1 MPTGIGDNIR
11 PVRDHY
17 DKLFDLLDRGK
28 LINWTGSAA
37 VADRLQDQRIA
48 DGRKCRLPWLPV
60 VGWRTSAEKG
70 NAHTTG
76 QPGVSTILRV
86 LPVLIYGVAQTAI
99 QERIGTVR

>member
-1 MPTGIGDNIR
+1 MPTGIGDNIC

-48 DGRKCRLPWLPV
+48 DGRKSRLPWLPV
-60 VGWRTSAEKG
+60 VDWRTSAEKG
-70 NAHTTG
+70 NAM
-76 QPGVSTILRV
+76 L
-86 LPVLIYGVAQTAI
+86 LPSRKG
-99 QERIGTVR
+99 

>member
-48 DGRKCRLPWLPV
+48 DGRKNRLPSLPV
-60 VGWRTSAEKG
+60 VGCADFRRKRQCDALPFKEGLMMLWTSFLDVYTSG
-70 NAHTTG
+70 R
-76 QPGVSTILRV
+76 SC
-86 LPVLIYGVAQTAI
+86 
-99 QERIGTVR
+99 